1 MSIIV
6 TKGGKKAHRLEP
18 TGIPLETHLQDY
30 VQANPEV
37 LPMDSIREDLRLLVV
52 AREYPT
58 ASGAIDV
65 IAVDQEGEIYLI
77 ETKLFKN
84 PDKRQVVAQV
94 LDYGA
99 ALWSGGN
106 GPGDFIN
113 DLQQATIKLLGQPLS
128 QALQEHF
135 GLEGGQADELIQ
147 NLDANVRDGSF
158 RFVVLMDRMEDRL
171 KDLVSFVNE
180 NSRFTVYGVELE
192 FYRFEDYEIVI
203 PRLYGAEAR
212 KEVKAGSQ
220 RRTWDEQSFFED
232 CTAKLEPTQIDAV
245 KRLYEYSVKNADQV
259 SWGTGRTMG
268 SFNPKF
274 ERIAR
279 PSLITVYSDGRMS
292 LNFGGLRGTDH
303 GRNVARWLA
312 ESVTRDLGVE
322 LPKDYEIVY
331 PHLRPEQWM
340 PKVDALIHVIDDVV
354 SRAVEEG
361 R

>member
-6 TKGGKKAHRLEP
+6 TKGGKNARRLEP

-37 LPMDSIREDLRLLVV
+37 LPMNAIREDLRLLAV
-52 AREYPT
+52 AKEYPT
-58 ASGAIDV
+58 ASGVIDV
-65 IAVDQEGEIYLI
+65 IAVDQEGEVYLI

-99 ALWSGGN
+99 SLWSGDER
-106 GPGDFIN
+106 PGGFIN
-113 DLQQATIKLLGQPLS
+113 DLQEAALNLLGQPLA
-128 QALQEHF
+128 QALHDHF
-135 GLEGGQADELIQ
+135 GLEDAQAEELIQ
-147 NLDANVRDGSF
+147 NLDANVQNGSF
-158 RFVVLMDRMEDRL
+158 RFVVLMDRIDDRL

-220 RRTWDEQSFFED
+220 RRTWSEQSFFDD
-232 CTAKLEPTQIDAV
+232 CRAKLELVQIEAIG
-245 KRLYEYSVKNADQV
+245 RLYEYAVKNADEV

-274 ERIAR
+274 EQISRT
-279 PSLITVYSDGRMS
+279 SLITVFSNGRLS
-292 LNFGGLRGTDH
+292 LNLGGLKGTEL
-303 GRNVARWLA
+303 GRTVTSWLA
-312 ESVTRDLGVE
+312 EGVTRELGVE
-322 LPKDYEIVY
+322 LPVGHETAY
-331 PHLRPEQWM
+331 PVLRPEQWM
-340 PKVDALIHVIDDVV
+340 PKVDALIQVIDGVI
-354 SRAVEEG
+354 SRAGKESG
-361 R
+361 